1 MPVSGLRTAKTK
13 IVNCTHC
20 GGANEVAARAM
31 SVFCA
36 HCRKRLILEN
46 YVIKSYQAVK
56 GYSTCG
62 DVSVE
67 KRGRVAAPIQSNSL
81 TVKGKVNGKIEAR
94 GKVEVT
100 STGSLEGSLKA
111 TSLIVVQG
119 AQFNGYCEIRPANT
133 PVEAAKP
140 AEVVSPKQSSV
151 RTTSTNGVKKVS
163 TTSAVRKTTLATAEV
178 LEVEPPST
186 KPAAP
191 KTTKKKVATEKVP
204 VKEVPVKEVA
214 VKEVTIK
221 KVTTRKTAANKS
233 DTDKAAD
240 KKTATRTSS
249 KSSASESAAPDK
261 PKVIKAISTR
271 RKSAVASK

>member
-1 MPVSGLRTAKTK
+1 MNGLRKAKTK

-46 YVIKSYQAVK
+46 YIIKSYQAVK
-56 GYSTCG
+56 GYATCG

-81 TVKGKVNGKIEAR
+81 TVKGKVNGKVEAR

-119 AQFNGYCEIRPANT
+119 AQFDGYCEIRPTTVA
-133 PVEAAKP
+133 PEEPKP
-140 AEVVSPKQSSV
+140 AELAVPAQSST

-163 TTSAVRKTTLATAEV
+163 TTSAIKKTTIATADA
-178 LEVEPPST
+178 LEIEL
-186 KPAAP
+186 PAKKTAAK
-191 KTTKKKVATEKVP
+191 KTTKKKVATKKVAAKKDG
-204 VKEVPVKEVA
+204 V
-214 VKEVTIK
+214 K
-221 KVTTRKTAANKS
+221 KVTTRKVAA
-233 DTDKAAD
+233 
-240 KKTATRTSS
+240 KKTETKKTPVKKITTRSAA
-249 KSSASESAAPDK
+249 KSSTSESTAK
-261 PKVIKAISTR
+261 TKSTKVKSTTVKAISTR
-271 RKSAVASK
+271 RKSAAASK

>member
-1 MPVSGLRTAKTK
+1 MPVNGLRTAKTK

-56 GYSTCG
+56 GYATCG

-81 TVKGKVNGKIEAR
+81 TVKGKVNGKVEAR

-119 AQFNGYCEIRPANT
+119 AQFNGYCEIRPASTEN
-133 PVEAAKP
+133 VEAKP
-140 AEVVSPKQSSV
+140 AEPAAPAPARSTSS
-151 RTTSTNGVKKVS
+151 NGVKKVS
-163 TTSAVRKTTLATAEV
+163 TSSTSSVSAVTTVKRASATTVAETDSEKTKAKPTKKVAKA
-178 LEVEPPST
+178 PST
-186 KPAAP
+186 VKSVSTRKSASATSTAK
-191 KTTKKKVATEKVP
+191 KTTKKPA
-204 VKEVPVKEVA
+204 
-214 VKEVTIK
+214 
-221 KVTTRKTAANKS
+221 
-233 DTDKAAD
+233 
-240 KKTATRTSS
+240 S
-249 KSSASESAAPDK
+249 KSTKKDADAETGAS
-261 PKVIKAISTR
+261 KVKAISTR
-271 RKSAVASK
+271 RKTAAASK

>member
-1 MPVSGLRTAKTK
+1 MRSQEARSRGGARAKLPNPGWIPVGGLRTAKTK

-56 GYSTCG
+56 GYATCG

-81 TVKGKVNGKIEAR
+81 TVKGTVNGKVEAR

-119 AQFNGYCEIRPANT
+119 AKFDGYCEIRPT
-133 PVEAAKP
+133 SSTVEEPKP
-140 AEVVSPKQSSV
+140 AQLTAPASSSV
-151 RTTSTNGVKKVS
+151 RSTSSNGVKKIS
-163 TTSAVRKTTLATAEV
+163 TTSAINKTTIATADA
-178 LEVEPPST
+178 LELESPKK
-186 KPAAP
+186 KPTA
-191 KTTKKKVATEKVP
+191 KKSTKKKVAAKKVAAKKTTTKKSDAENET
-204 VKEVPVKEVA
+204 V
-214 VKEVTIK
+214 K
-221 KVTTRKTAANKS
+221 KVTTRKPAGSEST
-233 DTDKAAD
+233 AAD
-240 KKTATRTSS
+240 KPKT
-249 KSSASESAAPDK
+249 
-261 PKVIKAISTR
+261 IKAISTR
-271 RKSAVASK
+271 RKSTVASK